1 MEQASPKPGAT
12 SRNGFRTVFLGAP
25 GAGKG
30 TQAQVLG
37 EGKSTL
43 GPVAHISTGDMLRQ
57 HVAEQTPLGKQ
68 AKGYMD
74 KGALVPDDLIIAMV
88 EERLRKPDANGA
100 WILDG
105 FPRTVPQAQAL
116 DRSLAGLGKA
126 LSSVIYFRV
135 PADVLVKR
143 LTARWTC
150 TQCGAIWNTEFR
162 PTRAQGTC
170 DTCGGRLAQRP
181 DDRPEAVT
189 KRLEV
194 FRAQTEPLLSYYR
207 GQNLLVELDA
217 NRPPE
222 QVLSDLL
229 TLATRV

>member
-1 MEQASPKPGAT
+1 MPLVST
-12 SRNGFRTVFLGAP
+12 SFRTVFLGAP

-30 TQAQVLG
+30 TQAQTLAAGKTKLGAVL
-37 EGKSTL
+37 
-43 GPVAHISTGDMLRQ
+43 HISTGDILRQ
-57 HVAEQTPLGKQ
+57 QVAEGTTLGKQ
-68 AKGYMD
+68 AKGFMD
-74 KGALVPDDLIIAMV
+74 QGQLVPDDLIIAIV
-88 EERLRKPDANGA
+88 EDRLRKSDASGA

-126 LSSVIYFRV
+126 LSGVLYFKV

-150 TQCGAIWNTEFR
+150 TKCGAIWNTEFK
-162 PTRAQGTC
+162 PTRVAGRC
-170 DTCGGRLAQRP
+170 DTCGGALSQRP

-194 FRAQTEPLLSYYR
+194 FRTQTEPLLTYYR
-207 GQNLLVELDA
+207 GQKLLRELDA
-217 NRPPE
+217 NRAPE
-222 QVLSDLL
+222 QVLADVL
-229 TLATRV
+229 TAAS

>member
-1 MEQASPKPGAT
+1 MPQVQT
-12 SRNGFRTVFLGAP
+12 SFRTVFLGAP

-30 TQAQVLG
+30 TQAQTLASGTTKLGSVL
-37 EGKSTL
+37 
-43 GPVAHISTGDMLRQ
+43 HISTGDILRQ
-57 HVAEQTPLGKQ
+57 HVAQGSALGNR
-68 AKGYMD
+68 AKTFMAQGQ
-74 KGALVPDDLIIAMV
+74 LVPDDLIIAIV
-88 EERLRKPDANGA
+88 EDRLAKSDAKGA

-126 LSSVIYFRV
+126 LSSVVYLKV

-143 LTARWTC
+143 LTGRWTC
-150 TQCGAIWNTEFR
+150 TKCGAIWNTEFK
-162 PTRAQGTC
+162 PTRAAGIC
-170 DTCGGRLAQRP
+170 DVCGGTLSQRP

-194 FRAQTEPLLSYYR
+194 FRSQTEPLLNYYR
-207 GQNLLVELDA
+207 GQRLLREIDA

-222 QVLSDLL
+222 LVLADLL
-229 TLATRV
+229 TTAT

>member
-1 MEQASPKPGAT
+1 MTDKPEGT
-12 SRNGFRTVFLGAP
+12 TRKRFRTVFLGAP

-30 TQAQVLG
+30 TQAQILG
-37 EGKSTL
+37 EGKTTL
-43 GPVAHISTGDMLRQ
+43 GAVLHISTGDMLRQ
-57 HVAEQTPLGKQ
+57 HVADQSTLGKQ

-88 EERLRKPDANGA
+88 EERLRKPDANEA

-135 PADVLVKR
+135 PAEVLVKR

-162 PTRAQGTC
+162 PTRAQGIC

-194 FRAQTEPLLSYYR
+194 FRVQTEPLLTHYR
-207 GQNLLVELDA
+207 GQKLLVEVDA

-222 QVLSDLL
+222 QVLSEV
-229 TLATRV
+229 LALANRA